1 MTETLKDVVLVLKG
15 TIVVFDYDEF
25 RVLEVLSEVDFRRF
39 DVSQSL
45 YQLIPIIYNIGNFG
59 TLPNSG
65 GVLSQFFI

>member
-25 RVLEVLSEVDFRRF
+25 RVLEVLGEVDFRRF

-45 YQLIPIIYNIGNFG
+45 YQLIPIIYYIGNFG